1 MQVAD
6 SSILRLTKEL
16 AWIEKEILPN
26 LSALRTGQHSL
37 FDSIF
42 ANELA
47 IAVHAAHEVSLHGRC
62 LPSSSL
68 HCQSSVQGQ
77 MLTCLVH
84 VSGSDRRPEH
94 TAPAIASL
102 T

>member
-1 MQVAD
+1 MGHTLRCTRSWWRCIVPYCKAVVQTTYIAVCMQVAD

-26 LSALRTGQHSL
+26 LSALRSGEHSL

-47 IAVHAAHEVSLHGRC
+47 IAVHATHEVG
-62 LPSSSL
+62 
-68 HCQSSVQGQ
+68 
-77 MLTCLVH
+77 TCK
-84 VSGSDRRPEH
+84 RPR
-94 TAPAIASL
+94 L
-102 T
+102 